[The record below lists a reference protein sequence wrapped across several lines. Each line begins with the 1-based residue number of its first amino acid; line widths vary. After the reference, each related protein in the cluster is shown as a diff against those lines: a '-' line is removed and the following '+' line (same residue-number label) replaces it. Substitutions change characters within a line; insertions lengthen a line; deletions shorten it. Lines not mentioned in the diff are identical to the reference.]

1 MKIIP
6 FSQFTDGDTE
16 GQKARGSYL
25 DCGEKLSRPGLRGGS
40 GGKNERNSCRLH
52 TRLGMQPTQQDNTVE
67 EGMDPK
73 PGVWC
78 SAPAPLH
85 LSVP

>member
-40 GGKNERNSCRLH
+40 GGKNEKEQLQ
-52 TRLGMQPTQQDNTVE
+52 TAYKVGYAANTARQHS
-67 EGMDPK
+67 GGGHGP
-73 PGVWC
+73 
-78 SAPAPLH
+78 
-85 LSVP
+85 